1 MMLKQINKTITWLS
15 LVLFVT
21 IIAIAY
27 PIKATAQTPKHYT
40 ELEFPPLPEI
50 QLPEYIRYELDN
62 GMVVY
67 LAEDR
72 DLPLITGTAL
82 IRTGSRFDPPD
93 KVGLGQLTG
102 SLMRSGGTKSHS
114 PEQLNFI
121 LEQNAARIETG
132 ISTSLGTGSFSTL
145 TEDIDTVLPLFAEVL
160 QEPAFD
166 SQQLKLAKNQQK
178 GAIARR
184 NDNPQDITG
193 REFKKLIYGADSPYA
208 RTVENETL
216 DNISRQ
222 DIIEF
227 YQRYVRPENIILGIV
242 GDFDTK
248 EMRGKIASAFGN
260 WQVTLPQP
268 EINIPSAKQ
277 KQNGNVFLVERP
289 DSTQSNV
296 MLGHLGDTFENP
308 DYGSLSVMNE
318 VLNGFGGRLF
328 DEVRSRQG
336 LAYSVYGVWNPNYDY
351 PGTFTSGGQT
361 QSATTVP
368 FIQAILSEIEKLREN
383 PVSETE
389 LTKAKESILNSF
401 VFNFQKPSQT
411 VSRLMRYEYFNYPQD
426 FIFQYQDRVKATTVE
441 DIQRVAQKYL
451 QPEQIVTLVVGN
463 SGQMEPSLK
472 SLKGTIDKIDIAST
486 N

>member
-1 MMLKQINKTITWLS
+1 MLKQINKTITWLS

-93 KVGLGQLTG
+93 QVGLGQLTG
-102 SLMRSGGTKSHS
+102 ALMRSGGTKSHS

-121 LEQNAARIETG
+121 LEQNAASIETG
-132 ISTSLGTGSFSTL
+132 ISTSLGTGSFGTL

-184 NDNPQDITG
+184 NDNPQDITS

-208 RTVENETL
+208 RTVEYETL

-227 YQRYVRPENIILGIV
+227 YQQYVRPENIILGIV

-248 EMRGKIASAFGN
+248 EMQAKIASAFGN
-260 WQVTLPQP
+260 WQVNLPQP
-268 EINIPSAKQ
+268 KQTIPSAQQ

-289 DSTQSNV
+289 DATQSNV
-296 MLGHLGDTFENP
+296 MLGHLGDTLDNP
-308 DYGSLSVMNE
+308 DYAPLSLMNG

-328 DEVRSRQG
+328 DEVRSRKG

-383 PVSETE
+383 PISETE
-389 LTKAKESILNSF
+389 LVKAKESILNSF

-411 VSRLMRYEYFNYPQD
+411 ISRLMRYEYFDYPQD

-451 QPEQIVTLVVGN
+451 QPEQIITLVVGN
-463 SGQMEPSLK
+463 SVQMNPSLK
-472 SLKGTIDKIDIAST
+472 SLKGTIDKLDIASSK
-486 N
+486 